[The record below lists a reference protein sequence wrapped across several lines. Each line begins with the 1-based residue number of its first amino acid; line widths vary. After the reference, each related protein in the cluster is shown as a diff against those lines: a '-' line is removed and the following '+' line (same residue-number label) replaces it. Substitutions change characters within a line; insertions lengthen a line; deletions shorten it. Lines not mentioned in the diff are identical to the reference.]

1 MPAGVTGGAAGAL
14 RGALERA
21 RAGRRG
27 DVRAVGALGAPG
39 GALAGCPPAAAAE
52 AAWGVLAAAPPVG
65 RYGVFCGVAQLLR
78 REQRERAAPGGGGG
92 GGGGG
97 GSLREALWPG
107 LRGAVRLLRDC
118 RPQDRRRLERLFYLW
133 AREGLCPRTEAL
145 QLAAM
150 LESEDLDDA
159 GDAPG
164 ADAGD
169 GSGDSSE
176 AAAAPAGDEG
186 TGPDPRSRAAARG
199 AKRGGARGPAEE
211 EEERWRK
218 RRRGEHPCSSS
229 SCSDS
234 ESERLDGCS
243 AWKDDVPWM
252 DTPPGRTAGGG
263 GDSEEARPTREEWG
277 RPALPGGRAARPPT
291 AAACSRPLPEAASEP
306 AAWQAHS
313 PCSSPPLQGEPGAGP
328 PPETSGRDCGGG
340 VAGRRGAGRVPSRGA
355 GSERPPHRAEA
366 RLQPPRRPPRPRLA
380 GAVAELKQDC
390 GYLRLLEPE
399 RLFFFFKNDVRGV
412 REGSLAFGDLRVG
425 QRASFVGSKGWDSP
439 GCPVRPRAKDVEV
452 QGVPTD
458 SGDSGLPAVPVGT
471 AAVEGTG
478 TPERRS
484 LGEGAEGGR
493 GAREDGPAPAASTRG
508 RGATARA
515 AEMPLPA
522 KLAPAAGAEPGPV
535 VPEPRLA
542 PGSSVGREEAGKG
555 EDAGREGVPKRNP
568 IVWRP
573 NGANMEAAELPAQ
586 ERGARLGA
594 EWYRG
599 GMVTPQGLEAGR
611 TIRVTFPDK
620 AKAPGPF
627 NFYNLLYKTQ
637 VVPDGE
643 RDSDAATRF
652 ARDAKEQRTVAQNLA
667 TFGVPSSK
675 KGYNQVIKQAKSALA
690 RHFLRCGKVRTV
702 WIETKPAKAG
712 RPLGAYVEFETEEG
726 RDAALAQG
734 ARAA

>member
-1 MPAGVTGGAAGAL
+1 MAQTAAGGAPL
-14 RGALERA
+14 L
-21 RAGRRG
+21 
-27 DVRAVGALGAPG
+27 VLVLLG
-39 GALAGCPPAAAAE
+39 
-52 AAWGVLAAAPPVG
+52 
-65 RYGVFCGVAQLLR
+65 
-78 REQRERAAPGGGGG
+78 QRERTSGRLLGLGGRRPLDGHAPGPHG
-92 GGGGG
+92 
-97 GSLREALWPG
+97 
-107 LRGAVRLLRDC
+107 
-118 RPQDRRRLERLFYLW
+118 
-133 AREGLCPRTEAL
+133 
-145 QLAAM
+145 
-150 LESEDLDDA
+150 
-159 GDAPG
+159 
-164 ADAGD
+164 
-169 GSGDSSE
+169 
-176 AAAAPAGDEG
+176 
-186 TGPDPRSRAAARG
+186 
-199 AKRGGARGPAEE
+199 
-211 EEERWRK
+211 
-218 RRRGEHPCSSS
+218 
-229 SCSDS
+229 
-234 ESERLDGCS
+234 
-243 AWKDDVPWM
+243 
-252 DTPPGRTAGGG
+252 GGG

-291 AAACSRPLPEAASEP
+291 AAAWSRPLPEAASEP

-313 PCSSPPLQGEPGAGP
+313 PCSSPPSQGEPGAGP
-328 PPETSGRDCGGG
+328 PPETSARDCGGG

-380 GAVAELKQDC
+380 GVVAELKQDC

-594 EWYRG
+594 ERYRG